1 MGLHAEGEGGVG
13 ALEGE
18 GVESEGRLRGGGG
31 EGARKRRCY
40 LGGAAE
46 VVVVNLLNGL
56 EVDHPLQLGLMFV

>member
-13 ALEGE
+13 ALEE
-18 GVESEGRLRGGGG
+18 EEAESEGRSHGG
-31 EGARKRRCY
+31 EEARRRRCY

>member
-18 GVESEGRLRGGGG
+18 EAESEGRLRGGG